1 MKNFEIDHKTGQ
13 LSIVKGSS
21 LDVNHLN
28 EENINF
34 NVEVSL
40 SCLSYIG
47 EIFMIKSHI

>member
-1 MKNFEIDHKTGQ
+1 MKNFEIDQKTGQ

-34 NVEVSL
+34 NVEVIAIVL
-40 SCLSYIG
+40 NI
-47 EIFMIKSHI
+47 I

>member
-1 MKNFEIDHKTGQ
+1 MKNFEIDRRTGQ

-34 NVEVSL
+34 NVEVNVVV
-40 SCLSYIG
+40 
-47 EIFMIKSHI
+47 F